1 MSVTIDDYIRS
12 IKEEIITAR
21 QNDVKGFLVKPSPAQ
36 LRNLCLLLFDEG
48 LNSNDKVIF
57 ESFFRATKE
66 DDLRKKI
73 ENIDIDKF
81 RPIKNLLEGSIGNP
95 TTINLELTAVLISLK
110 KRPYKNFSKGLE
122 PEKRLEVLDKET
134 SSQTFDEKSITIVPK
149 KNNFKKR
156 LYGGIGLV
164 AISVFGIISN
174 NYNSKKELQCMQW
187 QIDHYEKV
195 DCEMKNALGAMSIS
209 QVEVMDESVIDLK
222 KIEVSPETTFFIKN
236 KAVIY
241 YCKVNDSIL
250 EYYNAPG
257 FHPVLEKPLKPI
269 TKYIIKKYI
278 K

>member
-1 MSVTIDDYIRS
+1 
-12 IKEEIITAR
+12 
-21 QNDVKGFLVKPSPAQ
+21 
-36 LRNLCLLLFDEG
+36 
-48 LNSNDKVIF
+48 
-57 ESFFRATKE
+57 
-66 DDLRKKI
+66 
-73 ENIDIDKF
+73 
-81 RPIKNLLEGSIGNP
+81 
-95 TTINLELTAVLISLK
+95 
-110 KRPYKNFSKGLE
+110 
-122 PEKRLEVLDKET
+122 
-134 SSQTFDEKSITIVPK
+134 
-149 KNNFKKR
+149 
-156 LYGGIGLV
+156 
-164 AISVFGIISN
+164 
-174 NYNSKKELQCMQW
+174 MQW